1 MTMERP
7 SLTILGST
15 GSIGVQTLDVAQFRG
30 VPVDA
35 IAFGS
40 DLKKGEEQ
48 IRRYSPRFCAVA
60 DEKAA
65 SELKTRI
72 RDINTKIYAGNS
84 GICDMIADSA
94 SDVCLNAISGF
105 AGLLPTM
112 AALSS
117 CRRLAL
123 ANKETLVAAG
133 EIVMKTAAENRCE
146 ILPVDSEHS
155 AIFQCLQAGKKEEV
169 KKLILTCSGG
179 AFFGYTKEKLRSV
192 TREQAL
198 GHPTWNMGAKI
209 TVDCASLMNK
219 GLEIIEAMHL
229 FGLPAERIDVVIHRE
244 SIIHSMVEY
253 LDNTVVAQLGVSDM
267 RMPIGYALSYPDRAP
282 VPGEALDFASLGKLT
297 FFHPDTDTFP
307 LLSLAE
313 RAAGRGGIVP
323 CVMNA
328 ANEEAVRLFLD
339 GKIGFTDLF
348 DVVGKVT
355 DDCPDQIAPT
365 LSDILSANRDARER
379 VREIVL

>member
-1 MTMERP
+1 MEKQRIT
-7 SLTILGST
+7 LLGST
-15 GSIGVQTLDVAQFRG
+15 GSIGVQTLDVARFRG
-30 VPVDA
+30 LSVDA
-35 IAFGS
+35 IGFGS
-40 DLKKGEEQ
+40 DIKKGEEQ
-48 IRRYSPRFCAVA
+48 IRAFSPRFCAVA

-65 SELKTRI
+65 RELKTRVK
-72 RDINTKIYAGNS
+72 DTNVKIYAGNQ

-123 ANKETLVAAG
+123 VNKETLVAAG
-133 EIVMKTAAENRCE
+133 EIVMKTAADKGCE
-146 ILPVDSEHS
+146 IIPVDSEHS
-155 AIFQCLQAGKKEEV
+155 AIFQCLQAGKKREV

-179 AFFGYTKEKLRSV
+179 AFFGYTKERLRSV

-219 GLEIIEAMHL
+219 GLEVIEAMHL
-229 FGLPAERIDVVIHRE
+229 FSLPPEQIQVVIHRE

-282 VPGEALDFASLGKLT
+282 LPGEALDFAKLGKLT
-297 FFHPDTDTFP
+297 FFRPDTDTFP
-307 LLSLAE
+307 LLSLAV
-313 RAAGRGGIVP
+313 RSAGRGGIIP
-323 CVMNA
+323 CAMNA

-339 GKIGFTDLF
+339 GKIGFTDIF
-348 DVVGKVT
+348 TVVEEVT
-355 DDCPDQIAPT
+355 DEYADQVSPT
-365 LSDILSANRDARER
+365 FADILSVNEEARER
-379 VREIVL
+379 VREKVR